1 MGYLRRL
8 IKQILKE
15 SAFENEAKDAITK
28 HYEVYISYDGENS
41 DGDETKGKGVRLIQ
55 PVAMGLSKKGNPVIR
70 AFQPNG
76 DTKTRKPAWK
86 FFLLDRIKTW
96 EPRKKNRFS
105 EPPGMYTADGK
116 FNADGD
122 KSMSQVDI
130 IADFSGTERYK
141 KTGLYT
147 YNQNRKKEADERNPY
162 RKLQANA
169 RRMKPLQ
176 GNYRDLIKHN
186 IEKYPSKRDIWGDY
200 EKAQAELQNNPFV
213 RDTFTKRELENAS
226 ASLNSIRGQ
235 ETVGYQK
242 KNNFETPQSNTDKQI
257 NYNNA
262 KSGIVPKGNQGKPFG
277 GDKNDENDDE
287 II

>member
-1 MGYLRRL
+1 MNYLRRL
-8 IKQILKE
+8 VRQVLNE

-28 HYEVYISYDGENS
+28 HYEVYITYDGENS

-55 PVAMGLSKKGNPVIR
+55 PVALGLTKKGNPVIR

-76 DTKTRKPAWK
+76 DTKTHKPAWK
-86 FFLLDRIKTW
+86 FFLLDRIKDW
-96 EPRKKNRFS
+96 SPRKKNRFS

-116 FNADGD
+116 FNANGD
-122 KSMSQVDI
+122 KSMSRVDV
-130 IADFSGTERYK
+130 IADFSGHERYK

-162 RKLQANA
+162 RGVQANA

-176 GNYRDLIKHN
+176 GNYRDLVTHN
-186 IEKYPSKRDIWGDY
+186 MEKYPTKADIWGDY
-200 EKAQAELQNNPFV
+200 EKAQAELKNNPFA

-226 ASLNSIRGQ
+226 ASLNSIKGQ
-235 ETVGYQK
+235 ETVGYQEK
-242 KNNFETPQSNTDKQI
+242 GNFEKPQNNTNKQL

-262 KSGIVPKGNQGKPFG
+262 KSGIVPKGNNGKPFG
-277 GDKNDENDDE
+277 GDENEEDENE

>member
-8 IKQILKE
+8 VKQILKE

-41 DGDETKGKGVRLIQ
+41 DGDETKGKGMRLIQ

-76 DTKTRKPAWK
+76 DTKTHKPAWK
-86 FFLLDRIKTW
+86 LFLLDRIKTW

-116 FNADGD
+116 FNAGGD

-162 RKLQANA
+162 RGLQANV

-186 IEKYPSKRDIWGDY
+186 IEKYPSERDIWGDY
-200 EKAQAELQNNPFV
+200 DKAQAELQNNPFV

-226 ASLNSIRGQ
+226 ASLNNIRGQ

-242 KNNFETPQSNTDKQI
+242 KNNFETPQSNTGKQI

-277 GDKNDENDDE
+277 GDENDKNDDE

>member
-8 IKQILKE
+8 VKQILKE

-76 DTKTRKPAWK
+76 DTKTHKPAWK
-86 FFLLDRIKTW
+86 LFLLDRIKTW

-116 FNADGD
+116 FNSGGD

-162 RKLQANA
+162 KRLQANV

-226 ASLNSIRGQ
+226 ASLNNIKGQ

-277 GDKNDENDDE
+277 GDENDEKQ
-287 II
+287 